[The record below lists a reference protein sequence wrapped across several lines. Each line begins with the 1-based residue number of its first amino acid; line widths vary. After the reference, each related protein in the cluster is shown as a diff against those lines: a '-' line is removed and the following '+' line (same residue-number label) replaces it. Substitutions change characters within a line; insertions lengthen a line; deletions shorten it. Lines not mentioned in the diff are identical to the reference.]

1 MNNKE
6 MDKLHDMWNSAQVNR
21 GIVNAEDT
29 SLSDTCFITFG
40 TYGLVVWKYRRN
52 KWYRKMIN
60 DWHNI
65 SFAEF
70 KKAYKAAEWED
81 DD

>member
-1 MNNKE
+1 MNATEMTMLKEVWDSARVNKGINQP
-6 MDKLHDMWNSAQVNR
+6 DDMN
-21 GIVNAEDT
+21 
-29 SLSDTCFITFG
+29 LSVTCFVTFG

-70 KKAYKAAEWED
+70 KKAYKAADWED